1 MSNSR
6 KDFIRI
12 SKLFL
17 AYKAR
22 MFIAIFCMIVAALCT
37 GFHAWLVKPALD
49 QVLINANS
57 FYLYFIP
64 LAILLTGFIKGIAS
78 YTQIVS
84 LQFMSHRI
92 IEKLRKDVFHNV
104 VNLHYGFFV
113 QNKTGSL
120 ITRITTDTYY
130 LSGAMAN
137 TYTALIKDSLTLLVL
152 IGNMFY
158 QNWKLACLSIIV
170 FPLAII
176 PVRVLGKK
184 IRNVTK
190 NLQHQ
195 VGNLA
200 SILEEIFKGIKNVKS
215 FNAENFETKRINK
228 EIAFARELNFKQEKI
243 TARSRPFTET
253 LGSMAAG
260 LAIFGGGVFVINDNM
275 TAGELM
281 SFLVSL
287 MLAYAPL
294 KNLINVNVTLQSGL
308 GAASRIFEFIDMKND
323 ISGGAKS
330 LNRFEKIEFEQVK
343 FQYPNSQKVILND
356 ISFTIQRNKKIALVG
371 PSGSGKS
378 SLMALMIRLF
388 DNQEGSILINNN
400 NIKNL
405 KLTNLRKLFSL
416 VTQDTVLFDGSI
428 YENIKYNSNSS
439 KKIIENSIK
448 LSCVKDFVSDLPEK
462 LETNIGENGVKLSGG
477 QRQRIAIARALA
489 QQNQVILFDEPTSNL
504 DLKTEATL
512 FQNLSNL
519 KNITLI
525 VIAHRLSTIKDFD
538 EIYFIEDGKL
548 IENGNHKS
556 LMSKRKKYYHL
567 YQNQIKKNA

>member
-330 LNRFEKIEFEQVK
+330 LNRFEKIEFEKVK

-356 ISFTIQRNKKIALVG
+356 ISFTIQRNKKVALVG

-548 IENGNHKS
+548 IEKGNHKS

>member
-1 MSNSR
+1 MSSSR

-17 AYKAR
+17 AYKSR
-22 MFIAIFCMIVAALCT
+22 MFIAITCMIIAALCT

-49 QVLINANS
+49 QVLIEANS

-104 VNLHYGFFV
+104 INLHYGFFV
-113 QNKTGSL
+113 KNKTGSL

-137 TYTALIKDSLTLLVL
+137 TYTTLIKDSLTLIVLV
-152 IGNMFY
+152 GNMFY
-158 QNWKLACLSIIV
+158 QNWKLAFLSIIV
-170 FPLAII
+170 FPIAII
-176 PVRVLGKK
+176 PIRVLGGK
-184 IRNVTK
+184 IRKVTK

-200 SILEEIFKGIKNVKS
+200 SILEETFKGIKNVKS
-215 FNAENFETKRINK
+215 FNAENFEIKRINK
-228 EIAFARELNFKQEKI
+228 EISFARELNFKQEKI

-294 KNLINVNVTLQSGL
+294 KNLINVNVTLQGGL

-323 ISGGAKS
+323 VRGGNKI
-330 LNRFEKIEFEQVK
+330 LNRFEKIEFEKVK
-343 FQYPNSQKVILND
+343 FQYPNSHKDILNE
-356 ISFTIQRNKKIALVG
+356 ISFVIQKNKKIALVG

-388 DNQEGSILINNN
+388 DNQEGNISINNN
-400 NIKNL
+400 NIQKL
-405 KLTNLRKLFSL
+405 KLANLRKIFSL

-428 YENIKYNSNSS
+428 YENIKYNSSSS
-439 KKIIENSIK
+439 KKNIEDAIK
-448 LSCVKDFVSDLPEK
+448 FSCVNDFVDDLPEK

-489 QQNQVILFDEPTSNL
+489 QQNQVILLDEPTSNL

-512 FQNLSNL
+512 FKNLSNL
-519 KNITLI
+519 KNKTLI

-538 EIYFIEDGKL
+538 EIYFIESGKL
-548 IENGNHKS
+548 IEKGNHKS
-556 LMSKRKKYYHL
+556 LMAKRKKYYHL
-567 YQNQIKKNA
+567 YQKQIQKNA

>member
-17 AYKAR
+17 AYKSR
-22 MFIAIFCMIVAALCT
+22 MFIAITCMIIAALCT

-49 QVLINANS
+49 QVLIEANS

-104 VNLHYGFFV
+104 INLHYGFFV
-113 QNKTGSL
+113 KNKTGSL

-137 TYTALIKDSLTLLVL
+137 TYTALIKDSLTLIVLV
-152 IGNMFY
+152 GNMFY
-158 QNWKLACLSIIV
+158 QNWKLAFLSIIV
-170 FPLAII
+170 FPIAII
-176 PVRVLGKK
+176 PIRVLGKK
-184 IRNVTK
+184 IRKVTK

-200 SILEEIFKGIKNVKS
+200 SILEETFKGIKNVKS
-215 FNAENFETKRINK
+215 FNAENFEIKRINK
-228 EIAFARELNFKQEKI
+228 EISFARELNFKQEKI

-294 KNLINVNVTLQSGL
+294 KNLINVNVTLQGGL

-323 ISGGAKS
+323 VRGGNKI
-330 LNRFEKIEFEQVK
+330 LNRFEKIEFEKVK
-343 FQYPNSQKVILND
+343 FQYPNSHKNILD
-356 ISFTIQRNKKIALVG
+356 EISFVIQKNKKIALVG

-388 DNQEGSILINNN
+388 DNQEGNISINNN
-400 NIKNL
+400 NIQKL
-405 KLTNLRKLFSL
+405 KLANLRKIFSL

-428 YENIKYNSNSS
+428 YENIKYNSSSS
-439 KKIIENSIK
+439 KKNIEDAIK
-448 LSCVKDFVSDLPEK
+448 FSCVNDFVDDLPEK

-489 QQNQVILFDEPTSNL
+489 QQNQVILLDEPTSNL

-512 FQNLSNL
+512 FKNLSNL
-519 KNITLI
+519 KNKTLI

-538 EIYFIEDGKL
+538 EIYFIESGKL
-548 IENGNHKS
+548 IEKGNHKS
-556 LMSKRKKYYHL
+556 LMAKRKKYYHL
-567 YQNQIKKNA
+567 YQKQIQKNA

>member
-1 MSNSR
+1 MSESR
-6 KDFIRI
+6 AHFIRI

-17 AYKAR
+17 KYK
-22 MFIAIFCMIVAALCT
+22 MKMIIAVFCMIIAALCT

-49 QVLINANS
+49 QVLVNANE

-64 LAILLTGFIKGIAS
+64 GAILVTGLIKGLAS
-78 YTQIVS
+78 YTQVTS

-92 IEKLRKDVFHNV
+92 IEKLRKDVFHNLI
-104 VNLHYGFFV
+104 NLHYGFFV

-158 QNWKLACLSIIV
+158 QNWKLALISIVV
-170 FPLAII
+170 FPLALI

-184 IRNVTK
+184 IRNITK

-195 VGNLA
+195 IGNLA
-200 SILEEIFKGIKNVKS
+200 SNLEEIFKGIKNVKS
-215 FNAENFETKRINK
+215 FNAEQFEISRINK
-228 EIAFARELNFKQEKI
+228 EIATARELNFKQEKV

-253 LGSMAAG
+253 LGSLAAG

-294 KNLINVNVTLQSGL
+294 KNLINVNVLLQSGL
-308 GAASRIFEFIDMKND
+308 GAASRIFEFIDLKND
-323 ISGGAKS
+323 IREGKKTIKNFDEIQ
-330 LNRFEKIEFEQVK
+330 LNEVFFKYPNTEKNVLEGINVK
-343 FQYPNSQKVILND
+343 FVK
-356 ISFTIQRNKKIALVG
+356 NKKIAIVG

-378 SLMALMIRLF
+378 TLLGLMIRLF
-388 DNQEGSILINNN
+388 DLDKGKITIGNED
-400 NIKNL
+400 IKDLRLN
-405 KLTNLRKLFSL
+405 NLRSFFSL
-416 VTQDTVLFDGSI
+416 VSQDTVLFDGSI
-428 YENIKYNSNSS
+428 SENIKYNS
-439 KKIIENSIK
+439 KLSIK
-448 LSCVKDFVSDLPEK
+448 SIEKFAKLACLEEVIEK
-462 LETNIGENGVKLSGG
+462 LPKGLNSQIGENGVKLSGG

-489 QQNQVILFDEPTSNL
+489 QQKSIILLDEPTSNL
-504 DLKTEATL
+504 DLRTESQL
-512 FQNLSNL
+512 FENLNGI
-519 KNITLI
+519 KNITL
-525 VIAHRLSTIKDFD
+525 VVVAHRLSTIKNFD
-538 EIYFIEDGKL
+538 EILFFESGKL
-548 IENGNHKS
+548 TERGSHKN
-556 LMSKRKKYYHL
+556 LMAKKGSYYQL
-567 YQNQIKKNA
+567 YQKQLKKNA

>member
-17 AYKAR
+17 AYKAQ
-22 MFIAIFCMIVAALCT
+22 MFIAILCMIIAALCT

-64 LAILLTGFIKGIAS
+64 LAILLTGFVKGIAS

-92 IEKLRKDVFHNV
+92 IEKLRKEVFHNV
-104 VNLHYGFFV
+104 INLHYGFFL

-120 ITRITTDTYY
+120 ITRITTDTYF

-152 IGNMFY
+152 VGNMFY

-170 FPLAII
+170 FPIAII

-215 FNAENFETKRINK
+215 FNAENFEIKRISK
-228 EIAFARELNFKQEKI
+228 EISFARELNFKQEKI
-243 TARSRPFTET
+243 IARSRPFTET

-294 KNLINVNVTLQSGL
+294 KNLINVNVTLQGGL
-308 GAASRIFEFIDMKND
+308 GAASRIFEFIDMKNN
-323 ISGGAKS
+323 IRGGSKG
-330 LNRFEKIEFEQVK
+330 LNRFEKIEFEKVK
-343 FQYPNSQKVILND
+343 FQYPNSQKIILNEM
-356 ISFTIQRNKKIALVG
+356 SFIIQKNKKVALVG

-388 DNQEGSILINNN
+388 DNQEGNILINNN
-400 NIKNL
+400 NIKDL
-405 KLTNLRKLFSL
+405 KLSSLRKLFSL
-416 VTQDTVLFDGSI
+416 ATQDTVLFDGSI
-428 YENIKYNSNSS
+428 YENIKYNSSSS

-448 LSCVKDFVSDLPEK
+448 LSCIEEFTDELPEK

-489 QQNQVILFDEPTSNL
+489 QQNQVILLDEPTSNL
-504 DLKTEATL
+504 DLKTEAIL
-512 FQNLSNL
+512 FQNLSNI

-538 EIYFIEDGKL
+538 EIYFIENGKL
-548 IENGNHKS
+548 IEKGNHKS
-556 LMSKRKKYYHL
+556 LMLKRKKYYHL

>member
-1 MSNSR
+1 MSSSR

-17 AYKAR
+17 AYKSR
-22 MFIAIFCMIVAALCT
+22 MFIAITCMIIAALCT

-49 QVLINANS
+49 QVLIEANS

-104 VNLHYGFFV
+104 INLHYGFFV
-113 QNKTGSL
+113 KNKTGSL

-137 TYTALIKDSLTLLVL
+137 TYTALIKDSLTLIVLV
-152 IGNMFY
+152 GNMFY
-158 QNWKLACLSIIV
+158 QNWKLAFLSIIV
-170 FPLAII
+170 FPIAII
-176 PVRVLGKK
+176 PIRVLGKK
-184 IRNVTK
+184 IRKVTK

-200 SILEEIFKGIKNVKS
+200 SILEETFKGIKNVKS
-215 FNAENFETKRINK
+215 FNAENFEIKRINK
-228 EIAFARELNFKQEKI
+228 EISFARELNFKQEKI

-294 KNLINVNVTLQSGL
+294 KNLINVNVTLQGGL

-323 ISGGAKS
+323 VRGGNKI
-330 LNRFEKIEFEQVK
+330 LNRFEKIEFEKVK
-343 FQYPNSQKVILND
+343 FQYPNSHKNILNE
-356 ISFTIQRNKKIALVG
+356 ISFVIQKNKKIALVG

-388 DNQEGSILINNN
+388 DNQEGNISINNN
-400 NIKNL
+400 NIQKL
-405 KLTNLRKLFSL
+405 KLANLRKIFSL

-428 YENIKYNSNSS
+428 YENIKYNSSSS
-439 KKIIENSIK
+439 KKNIEDAIK
-448 LSCVKDFVSDLPEK
+448 FSCVNDFVDDLPEK

-489 QQNQVILFDEPTSNL
+489 QQNQVILLDEPTSNL

-512 FQNLSNL
+512 FKNLSNL
-519 KNITLI
+519 KNKTLI

-538 EIYFIEDGKL
+538 EIYFIESGKL
-548 IENGNHKS
+548 IEKGNHKS
-556 LMSKRKKYYHL
+556 LMAKRKKYYHL
-567 YQNQIKKNA
+567 YQKQIQKNA

>member
-17 AYKAR
+17 AYKSR
-22 MFIAIFCMIVAALCT
+22 MFIAITCMIIAALCT

-49 QVLINANS
+49 QVLIEANS

-104 VNLHYGFFV
+104 INLHYGFFV
-113 QNKTGSL
+113 KNKTGSL

-137 TYTALIKDSLTLLVL
+137 TYTALIKDSLTLMVLV
-152 IGNMFY
+152 GNMFY
-158 QNWKLACLSIIV
+158 QNWKLAFLSIIV
-170 FPLAII
+170 FPIAII
-176 PVRVLGKK
+176 PIRVLGKK
-184 IRNVTK
+184 IRKVTK

-200 SILEEIFKGIKNVKS
+200 SILEETFKGIKNVKS
-215 FNAENFETKRINK
+215 FNAENFEIKRINK
-228 EIAFARELNFKQEKI
+228 EISFARELNFKQEKI

-294 KNLINVNVTLQSGL
+294 KNLINVNVTLQGGL

-323 ISGGAKS
+323 VRGGNKI
-330 LNRFEKIEFEQVK
+330 LNRFEKIEFEKVK
-343 FQYPNSQKVILND
+343 FQYPNSHKDILNE
-356 ISFTIQRNKKIALVG
+356 ISFVIQKNKKIALVG

-388 DNQEGSILINNN
+388 DNQEGNISINNN
-400 NIKNL
+400 NIQKL
-405 KLTNLRKLFSL
+405 KLANLRKIFSL

-428 YENIKYNSNSS
+428 YENIKYNSSSS
-439 KKIIENSIK
+439 KKNIEDAIK
-448 LSCVKDFVSDLPEK
+448 FSCVNDFVDDLPEK

-489 QQNQVILFDEPTSNL
+489 QQNQVILLDEPTSNL

-512 FQNLSNL
+512 FKNLSNL
-519 KNITLI
+519 KNKTLI

-538 EIYFIEDGKL
+538 EIYFIESGKL
-548 IENGNHKS
+548 IEKGNHKS
-556 LMSKRKKYYHL
+556 LMAKRKKYYHL
-567 YQNQIKKNA
+567 YQKQIQKNA

>member
-200 SILEEIFKGIKNVKS
+200 SILEEIFKGMKNVKS

-330 LNRFEKIEFEQVK
+330 LNRFEKIEFEKVK

-548 IENGNHKS
+548 IEKGNHKS

>member
-330 LNRFEKIEFEQVK
+330 LNRFEKIEFEKVK